1 MNRGE
6 TMKFTQM
13 AKLITEE
20 LNKTSDIKIDMC
32 LNSKMASEIE
42 LWSVMYS
49 GNSPWVNNKTIFSA
63 NIPAS
68 ISSEIARLV
77 TLELKS
83 EVAGSTRAN
92 YLNSV
97 YKNVL
102 ADLRQYTEYGCAKGG
117 LIFKPYVTANG
128 IQVQYIQADC
138 FFPISFDSSG
148 NITHCAF
155 VEQFRR
161 GIKIYTRLEIHQ
173 LDGNRLQITNRAFL
187 STTDATL
194 GSEISISDV
203 PQWSELQYKVTYE
216 GTQKLPF
223 GYFKVPLANT
233 IDSGSPLGVSV
244 YSRAVPLIKEAD
256 KRYSNISWEYEAKQ
270 AAIHISSSL
279 LKYSQEND
287 RYEYPGGKERLYRTL
302 EYNNGATDKPLI
314 DTFSPEI
321 RDASL
326 FNGFNNQLKLIEFNC
341 SLAYGTISDPQLIE
355 KTAEEI
361 KTSKQRS
368 YTMISDTQMAL
379 QRALE
384 DLISAIDFWAT
395 IYNLA
400 PMGEYEISYT
410 WDDSIIIDADKER
423 KQDMADM
430 AAGIMRHDEYRA
442 KWYGETQEEALR
454 NLPQPDVKD
463 VMM

>member
-1 MNRGE
+1 MR
-6 TMKFTQM
+6 FTQM

-32 LNSKMASEIE
+32 LNSKMANAIE
-42 LWSVMYS
+42 LWSMMYR
-49 GNSPWVNNKTIFSA
+49 NESPWVNNKTVFSA
-63 NIPAS
+63 NLPAS
-68 ISSEIARLV
+68 ISSEVARLV

-83 EVAGSTRAN
+83 EVAGSVRADYIN
-92 YLNSV
+92 GV
-97 YKNVL
+97 YKKTL
-102 ADLRQYTEYGCAKGG
+102 ANLRQYTEYGCAKGG
-117 LIFKPYVTANG
+117 LIFKPYVAANG
-128 IQVQYIQADC
+128 VQVQYIQADC
-138 FFPISFDSSG
+138 FFPIAFDTSG

-155 VEQFRR
+155 VEQIRR
-161 GIKIYTRLEIHQ
+161 GSKIYTRLEIHQ
-173 LDGNRLQITNRAFL
+173 LNGRQLKITNRAFL
-187 STTDATL
+187 STSDAVL

-203 PQWSELQYKVTYE
+203 PQWSELQYEVVYDGVK
-216 GTQKLPF
+216 KLPF

-233 IDSGSPLGVSV
+233 VDDNSPLGVSV

-256 KRYSNISWEYEAKQ
+256 KRYSNISWEYEAKE
-270 AAIHISSSL
+270 AAVHIASTL
-279 LKYSQEND
+279 LKYSKEND
-287 RYEYPGGKERLYRTL
+287 KFEYPGGKERLYRAL
-302 EYNNGATDKPLI
+302 EYSTGATDKPLL
-314 DTFSPEI
+314 DVFSPEI

-368 YTMISDTQMAL
+368 YTMISDTQAAL
-379 QRALE
+379 QNALE
-384 DLISAIDFWAT
+384 DLIAAIDFWAT

-400 PMGEYEISYT
+400 PMGTYETSYT
-410 WDDSIIIDADKER
+410 WDDSIVVDAEKER

-430 AAGIMRHDEYRA
+430 AAGIMRPDEYRS
-442 KWYGETQEEALR
+442 KWYGETQTEALK

-463 VMM
+463 AMM

>member
-1 MNRGE
+1 MR
-6 TMKFTQM
+6 FTQM

-32 LNSKMASEIE
+32 LNSKMANAIE
-42 LWSVMYS
+42 LWSMMYR
-49 GNSPWVNNKTIFSA
+49 NESPWVNNKTVFSA
-63 NIPAS
+63 NLPAS
-68 ISSEIARLV
+68 ISSEVARLV

-83 EVAGSTRAN
+83 EVAGSVRADYIN
-92 YLNSV
+92 GV
-97 YKNVL
+97 YKKTL
-102 ADLRQYTEYGCAKGG
+102 ANLRQYTEYGCAKGG
-117 LIFKPYVTANG
+117 LIFKPYVAANG
-128 IQVQYIQADC
+128 VQVQYIQADC
-138 FFPISFDSSG
+138 FFPIAFDTSG

-155 VEQFRR
+155 VEQIRR
-161 GIKIYTRLEIHQ
+161 GSKIYTRLEIHQ
-173 LDGNRLQITNRAFL
+173 LNGRQLKITNRAFL
-187 STTDATL
+187 STSDAVL

-203 PQWSELQYKVTYE
+203 PQWSELQYGVVYDGVK
-216 GTQKLPF
+216 KLPF

-233 IDSGSPLGVSV
+233 VDDNSPLGVSV

-256 KRYSNISWEYEAKQ
+256 KRYSNISWEYEAKE
-270 AAIHISSSL
+270 AAVHIASTL
-279 LKYSQEND
+279 LKYSKEND
-287 RYEYPGGKERLYRTL
+287 KFEYPGGKERLYRAL
-302 EYNNGATDKPLI
+302 EYNTGATDKPML
-314 DTFSPEI
+314 DVFSPEI

-379 QRALE
+379 QNALE
-384 DLISAIDFWAT
+384 DLIAAIDFWAT

-400 PMGEYEISYT
+400 PIGTYETSYT
-410 WDDSIIIDADKER
+410 WDDSIIVDAEKER

-430 AAGIMRHDEYRA
+430 AAGIMRPDEYRA
-442 KWYGETQEEALR
+442 KWYGETKEEALN
-454 NLPQPDVKD
+454 NLPPPAVKD
-463 VMM
+463 VMI